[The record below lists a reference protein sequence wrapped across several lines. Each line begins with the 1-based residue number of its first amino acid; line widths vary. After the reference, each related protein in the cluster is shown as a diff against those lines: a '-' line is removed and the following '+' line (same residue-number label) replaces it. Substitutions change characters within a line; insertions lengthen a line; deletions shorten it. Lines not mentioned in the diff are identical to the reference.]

1 MLWVW
6 FVEFTEFTCL
16 YSLLLNEYLELFKF
30 TDTLDL
36 DPLNFPILEILGTHG
51 WWKSLF
57 SFQFLIWV
65 IRIDQILL
73 LYTSCFHEPWNLFN
87 SCNSM
92 NSWNVM
98 SWFIHWI
105 HKFIYF
111 YNTNFIL
118 YSFYNSIFI
127 PIVGGPNSGHLK
139 KVGLTF

>member
-1 MLWVW
+1 MLWEW
-6 FVEFTEFTCL
+6 FLEFIEFTCL

-92 NSWNVM
+92 NSWNGL
-98 SWFIHWI
+98 SWCSHWIHWI
-105 HKFIYF
+105 IFFFFNI
-111 YNTNFIL
+111 NFNML
-118 YSFYNSIFI
+118 F
-127 PIVGGPNSGHLK
+127 LA
-139 KVGLTF
+139 GLWKLFRLCSKHGFDKTV